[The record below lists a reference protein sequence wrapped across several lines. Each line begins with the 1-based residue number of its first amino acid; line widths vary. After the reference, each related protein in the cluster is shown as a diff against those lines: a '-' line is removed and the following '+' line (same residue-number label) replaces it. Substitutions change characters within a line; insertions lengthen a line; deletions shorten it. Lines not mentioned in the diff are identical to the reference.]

1 MFGGMCACPQEH
13 MENNLNEMMQF
24 ERKGSDEGV
33 YQALSTTSALCCLF
47 VVSLLWTMKQ
57 NEHVY
62 GNITPTS
69 MRDEGPGSER
79 RCGYSLVISLSVL
92 FLSLMANA
100 LQTYF
105 YIKLSWASD
114 TLSEQARN
122 YSAGDRKI
130 KHVTASL
137 EQVRRCSLGDEMS
150 WISSRENCQE
160 LGGDLV
166 IINSEEEHKFL
177 VGAMNTISNSLHWIG
192 LRNAEKHH
200 WWLWVDKTPLMQN
213 LSWWRNTV
221 EDSTSE
227 REECVGYYDGQWVDL
242 SCSTSERRICEI
254 ICIH

>member
-1 MFGGMCACPQEH
+1 
-13 MENNLNEMMQF
+13 
-24 ERKGSDEGV
+24 
-33 YQALSTTSALCCLF
+33 
-47 VVSLLWTMKQ
+47 MKQ
-57 NEHVY
+57 NERTY

-92 FLSLMANA
+92 LFLSLMANA
-100 LQTYF
+100 LLTYF

-137 EQVRRCSLGDEMS
+137 EQVRRCSLGERQIQYKDRLYVFPTDEMS

-166 IINSEEEHKFL
+166 IINSKEEHKFL
-177 VGAMNTISNSLHWIG
+177 VGAMNTFSNSLHWIG

-213 LSWWRNTV
+213 LSWWRNTP
-221 EDSTSE
+221 EHSASE